1 MIEYN
6 NETMK
11 MDFKEFLKQEK
22 TTTDKELE
30 LLIKK
35 KREET
40 INLGREMLQMAEM
53 SLEPFLR
60 GGKRIRP
67 MLMRL
72 SYRLAGG
79 ETNGDLVKASLFSEL
94 MHDFILVHDD
104 IADRD
109 FQRHGG
115 ASLEAAFREVF
126 KNRFGREN
134 SHFATAMAI
143 VGGDYL
149 NVIAHQVLAE
159 SRFPAKAKEKCEL
172 VMARTMQEVM
182 AGWYMHQIQNQ
193 QQIDEV
199 REVDY
204 LKGMKLVS
212 ASYTI
217 ESPLLLGLALAEKN
231 TYEKELKEY
240 AYHTG
245 MAFQMQD
252 DILGIY
258 GDSRITGK
266 PVGND
271 LREGKKTVLVLRAF
285 ERASGK
291 EKVFWRER
299 LGADLEDKEIEKMQE
314 LIKESEALDSTVK
327 EAKRHVAEAVKA
339 IKDIKESEEKEW
351 LEQLAQ
357 FVVERNH

>member
-1 MIEYN
+1 
-6 NETMK
+6 MK
-11 MDFKEFLKQEK
+11 TDFRKFLAQEK
-22 TTTDKELE
+22 AITDKELK
-30 LLIKK
+30 LLLKE
-35 KREET
+35 KRTEA
-40 INLGREMLQMAEM
+40 IGLSHEMLQMAEM

-79 ETNGDLVKASLFSEL
+79 EVNGDLVKASLFSEL

-126 KNRFGREN
+126 KKRFGREN
-134 SHFATAMAI
+134 RHFATAMAI

-172 VMARTMQEVM
+172 VMAKTMQEVM
-182 AGWYMHQIQNQ
+182 AGWYVHQLQNQ

-199 REVDY
+199 HEADY

-217 ESPLLLGLALAEKN
+217 ESPLLLGLALAERN
-231 TYEKELKEY
+231 LYEKELREY

-258 GDSRITGK
+258 GDSEITGK

-285 ERASGK
+285 KQASEK
-291 EKVFWRER
+291 EKRFWRER
-299 LGADLEDKEIEKMQE
+299 LGADLSDGEIEKMQR
-314 LIKESEALDSTVK
+314 LIRESGALDSAVK

-339 IKDIKESEEKEW
+339 INDIKESEEKER